1 MIALLRRTAV
11 PSTKRPAL
19 SLFARYTDTTP
30 FPSASRMFSFD
41 STTTNDSPAVSS
53 SSSSEENNQVKPD
66 VELVNARRRSDD
78 LKAFRE
84 FQAVAEKME
93 WPAENIRQGLDEI
106 DEDVFLSA
114 RGNNRST
121 FTKEESTKEDE
132 ELTQEEL
139 EKRDVEEDGD
149 VEEEADDGEWDVD
162 WAEQH
167 PPDNRNT
174 EKSFGVR
181 IHDTITERDAVT
193 LSLFVNELGRIQPRY
208 LTGLS
213 AKQQRKLA
221 KTIKRARHMGVL
233 PHTFRLPP
241 DYAYMSPVQ
250 SDVPLRMMEEVFG
263 KNDAKKKQA
272 SSKSNKPM
280 SAR

>member
-1 MIALLRRTAV
+1 M

-41 STTTNDSPAVSS
+41 STTTNDSPAASS
-53 SSSSEENNQVKPD
+53 SSSSDENNQVKPD

-106 DEDVFLSA
+106 DEDIFLSA

-121 FTKEESTKEDE
+121 FSKEESTKEDE

-139 EKRDVEEDGD
+139 EK
-149 VEEEADDGEWDVD
+149 ADDGEWDVD

-272 SSKSNKPM
+272 SSTSSKPM
-280 SAR
+280 SPR